1 LPRYKKVAD
10 EQKNKGRKRKIAG
23 IFMLLAGLLVAA
35 SDIGVTSS
43 FWSEMSAYL
52 LGLGAFL
59 VPLALIICGIYLL
72 AFSGR
77 FSISRRVAAFVL
89 LLICFLGLAHHLF
102 TPAGQELDLYSF
114 PEGGGFIGG
123 IILWTLRK
131 IAGTAGA
138 LIILVVLGLAS
149 VLLLSRISLQLLFVK
164 IKNSFSGISKRE
176 NKKDVRRTEYSQP
189 VKQKNITVSKENTFN
204 PYRDGEFSEFTEGL
218 EKPGA
223 FKRIFGKTKKPS
235 ISEHLVNYRSEAY
248 EDDAYNAYLQDDEQ
262 KQENTTQATQA
273 FFAAPEEFA
282 AEKPAVKQESK
293 PVLEKFVKPEQDM
306 APAGSFL
313 NPYRQKAIDFSD
325 EEIPSEKIFAKP
337 ETKDDFTLNK
347 PLNIADSADLVK
359 EKSEE
364 QAAVKTEEE
373 AKSSKKDSA
382 PGYKFPPLSLLNTP
396 TVTKDHNLE
405 EGIRHQCGILEQTL
419 SDFKVRAS
427 VVAVTRG
434 PSVTRFELE
443 PAPGVKVSSVVNLAD
458 DIALKLAAPGVRIEA
473 PIPGKAAIG
482 IEVPNLKNDTV
493 FFKEVVDCEAVK
505 NSSGKLA
512 IGLGKDIICIYV
524 AIGQKASSVAQL
536 KKTLETH
543 GAMDYTIIVNATAS
557 DPAPL
562 QYIAPYAGC
571 AMGEYFMNKGRD
583 VLIVYDDLSKHAIA
597 YRAMSLLL
605 ERSPGREAYPGDVF
619 YLHSRLL
626 ERAAH
631 LSEEKGGGSIT
642 ALPIIETQSG
652 DVSAYIPTNVI
663 SITDGQLILETR
675 LFFSGQRPAV
685 NVGLSVS
692 RVGGDAQTKAMKKAA
707 KTIRLDLSQYREMES
722 FTQFASDLDE
732 STAKLLS
739 YGQGLMRMLRQKQ
752 FHPYKQY
759 EQVILLVAGL
769 NHVFQEIVPE
779 QLDAFI
785 PALLQHFGETQGAL
799 CNAIEQ
805 TGQLSDDQQSQIIE
819 IAKEFVQNYFS
830 K

>member
-1 LPRYKKVAD
+1 MEFLRAIGPVF
-10 EQKNKGRKRKIAG
+10 N
-23 IFMLLAGLLVAA
+23 FLLLAGALFFLTRKRIRKLFQDRKERIADALGRAADAQDQARHTAEDIAEAQQTADAQAQCQLADAQRQAAANTAAADAETARQAEAVRRSAQQTEAQLRSDMEDRVSDAAIGRITAAAAGVLAQDAFAPARANLIDNFLAHIGEHLTTQPSDALALAETGTLTVTVESAEPLSAAALDALTDTLTRAYGHVTVMTTVRPELIGGICLRIGDTHYDGTLRHALDLLEQDAA
-35 SDIGVTSS
+35 NSVLHTTDETPDLADCIRAKLADTHVGIDVFQSGVVTSLSDGICRIRGLADVMAGELLAFDGTLRGMVMDLGREDIGVV
-43 FWSEMSAYL
+43 L
-52 LGLGAFL
+52 LGPYG
-59 VPLALIICGIYLL
+59 
-72 AFSGR
+72 
-77 FSISRRVAAFVL
+77 
-89 LLICFLGLAHHLF
+89 HL
-102 TPAGQELDLYSF
+102 QEGD
-114 PEGGGFIGG
+114 
-123 IILWTLRK
+123 R
-131 IAGTAGA
+131 
-138 LIILVVLGLAS
+138 
-149 VLLLSRISLQLLFVK
+149 
-164 IKNSFSGISKRE
+164 
-176 NKKDVRRTEYSQP
+176 VRRTGQIMSVP
-189 VKQKNITVSKENTFN
+189 VGEEMTGRVVDALGRPI
-204 PYRDGEFSEFTEGL
+204 DGLGPIRT
-218 EKPGA
+218 
-223 FKRIFGKTKKPS
+223 
-235 ISEHLVNYRSEAY
+235 
-248 EDDAYNAYLQDDEQ
+248 
-262 KQENTTQATQA
+262 
-273 FFAAPEEFA
+273 
-282 AEKPAVKQESK
+282 AERRAIES
-293 PVLEKFVKPEQDM
+293 
-306 APAGSFL
+306 
-313 NPYRQKAIDFSD
+313 
-325 EEIPSEKIFAKP
+325 
-337 ETKDDFTLNK
+337 
-347 PLNIADSADLVK
+347 
-359 EKSEE
+359 
-364 QAAVKTEEE
+364 
-373 AKSSKKDSA
+373 
-382 PGYKFPPLSLLNTP
+382 
-396 TVTKDHNLE
+396 
-405 EGIRHQCGILEQTL
+405 
-419 SDFKVRAS
+419 
-427 VVAVTRG
+427 
-434 PSVTRFELE
+434 
-443 PAPGVKVSSVVNLAD
+443 PAPGVIARKGVSVPLQTGIKAIDALVPIGRGQRELIIGDRQTGKTA
-458 DIALKLAAPGVRIEA
+458 IAL
-473 PIPGKAAIG
+473 
-482 IEVPNLKNDTV
+482 DTIV
-493 FFKEVVDCEAVK
+493 NQK
-505 NSSGKLA
+505 
-512 IGLGKDIICIYV
+512 GKDVICIYV

-543 GAMDYTIIVNATAS
+543 GAMNYTIIVNATAS

>member
-1 LPRYKKVAD
+1 MFRL
-10 EQKNKGRKRKIAG
+10 
-23 IFMLLAGLLVAA
+23 
-35 SDIGVTSS
+35 
-43 FWSEMSAYL
+43 
-52 LGLGAFL
+52 
-59 VPLALIICGIYLL
+59 
-72 AFSGR
+72 
-77 FSISRRVAAFVL
+77 
-89 LLICFLGLAHHLF
+89 
-102 TPAGQELDLYSF
+102 
-114 PEGGGFIGG
+114 
-123 IILWTLRK
+123 
-131 IAGTAGA
+131 AGA
-138 LIILVVLGLAS
+138 LIFLTRKRIRKLFRDRKERIADALGRAADAQDQARHTAEDIAEAQQTADAQARSQLADAQRQAEANTAAAAEETAREAEAVRRSAQQTEAQLRSDMEDRVSDAAIGRITAAAAGVLAQDAFAPARAKLTDDFLAHIGEHLTTQPSDALALAETGTLTVTVESAEPLSAAALDALTDTLTRAYGHVTCMTTVRPELIGGICLRIGDTHYDGTLRHALDLLEQDAANSVLHTTDEQPDLADCIRAKLADTHVAIDVFQTGVVTSLSDGICRIRGLADVMAGELLAFDGTLRGMVMDLGREDIGVVLLGPYGH
-149 VLLLSRISLQLLFVK
+149 LQE
-164 IKNSFSGISKRE
+164 GDR
-176 NKKDVRRTEYSQP
+176 VRRTGQIMSVP
-189 VKQKNITVSKENTFN
+189 VGEEMTGRVVDALGRPI
-204 PYRDGEFSEFTEGL
+204 DGLGPIRTTERR
-218 EKPGA
+218 A
-223 FKRIFGKTKKPS
+223 I
-235 ISEHLVNYRSEAY
+235 
-248 EDDAYNAYLQDDEQ
+248 
-262 KQENTTQATQA
+262 
-273 FFAAPEEFA
+273 
-282 AEKPAVKQESK
+282 ES
-293 PVLEKFVKPEQDM
+293 
-306 APAGSFL
+306 
-313 NPYRQKAIDFSD
+313 
-325 EEIPSEKIFAKP
+325 
-337 ETKDDFTLNK
+337 
-347 PLNIADSADLVK
+347 
-359 EKSEE
+359 
-364 QAAVKTEEE
+364 
-373 AKSSKKDSA
+373 
-382 PGYKFPPLSLLNTP
+382 
-396 TVTKDHNLE
+396 
-405 EGIRHQCGILEQTL
+405 
-419 SDFKVRAS
+419 
-427 VVAVTRG
+427 
-434 PSVTRFELE
+434 
-443 PAPGVKVSSVVNLAD
+443 PAPGVIARKGVSVPLQTGIKAIDALVPIGRGQRELIIGDRQTGKTA
-458 DIALKLAAPGVRIEA
+458 IAL
-473 PIPGKAAIG
+473 
-482 IEVPNLKNDTV
+482 DTIV
-493 FFKEVVDCEAVK
+493 NQK
-505 NSSGKLA
+505 
-512 IGLGKDIICIYV
+512 GKDVICIYV

-652 DVSAYIPTNVI
+652 DLSAFIPTNVI

-799 CNAIEQ
+799 CNTIEQ

-819 IAKEFVQNYFS
+819 LAKEFVQSYFS

>member
-1 LPRYKKVAD
+1 MEFLRAIGPVF
-10 EQKNKGRKRKIAG
+10 N
-23 IFMLLAGLLVAA
+23 FLLLAGALFFLTRKRIRKLFRDRKERIAEALGRAADAQDQARHTAEDIAEAQQAADAQAQCQLADAQRQAEANTAAADAETARQAEAVRRSAQQTEAQLRSDMEDRVSDAAIGRITAAAAGVLAQDAFAPARANLVDDFLAHIGEHLTTQPSDALALAETGTLTVTVESAEPLSAAALDALTDTLTRAYGHVTVMTTVRPELIGGVCLRIGDTHYDGTLRHALDLLEQDAA
-35 SDIGVTSS
+35 NSVLHTTQKTPDLADCIRAKLADTHVGIDVFQSGVVTSLSDGICRIRGLADAMAGELLAFDGTLRGMVMDLGREDIGVV
-43 FWSEMSAYL
+43 L
-52 LGLGAFL
+52 LGPYG
-59 VPLALIICGIYLL
+59 
-72 AFSGR
+72 
-77 FSISRRVAAFVL
+77 
-89 LLICFLGLAHHLF
+89 HL
-102 TPAGQELDLYSF
+102 QEGD
-114 PEGGGFIGG
+114 
-123 IILWTLRK
+123 R
-131 IAGTAGA
+131 
-138 LIILVVLGLAS
+138 
-149 VLLLSRISLQLLFVK
+149 
-164 IKNSFSGISKRE
+164 
-176 NKKDVRRTEYSQP
+176 VRRTGQIMSVP
-189 VKQKNITVSKENTFN
+189 VGEEMTGRVVDALGRPI
-204 PYRDGEFSEFTEGL
+204 DGLGPIRTTERR
-218 EKPGA
+218 A
-223 FKRIFGKTKKPS
+223 I
-235 ISEHLVNYRSEAY
+235 
-248 EDDAYNAYLQDDEQ
+248 
-262 KQENTTQATQA
+262 
-273 FFAAPEEFA
+273 
-282 AEKPAVKQESK
+282 ES
-293 PVLEKFVKPEQDM
+293 
-306 APAGSFL
+306 
-313 NPYRQKAIDFSD
+313 
-325 EEIPSEKIFAKP
+325 
-337 ETKDDFTLNK
+337 
-347 PLNIADSADLVK
+347 
-359 EKSEE
+359 
-364 QAAVKTEEE
+364 
-373 AKSSKKDSA
+373 
-382 PGYKFPPLSLLNTP
+382 
-396 TVTKDHNLE
+396 
-405 EGIRHQCGILEQTL
+405 
-419 SDFKVRAS
+419 
-427 VVAVTRG
+427 
-434 PSVTRFELE
+434 
-443 PAPGVKVSSVVNLAD
+443 PAPGVIARKGVSVPLQTGIKAIDALVPIGRGQRELIIGDRQTGKTA
-458 DIALKLAAPGVRIEA
+458 IAL
-473 PIPGKAAIG
+473 
-482 IEVPNLKNDTV
+482 DTIV
-493 FFKEVVDCEAVK
+493 NQK
-505 NSSGKLA
+505 
-512 IGLGKDIICIYV
+512 GKDVICIYV

-819 IAKEFVQNYFS
+819 IAKEFVQSYFS

>member
-1 LPRYKKVAD
+1 MEFLRAIGPVF
-10 EQKNKGRKRKIAG
+10 N
-23 IFMLLAGLLVAA
+23 FLLLAGALFFLTRKRIRKLFRDRKERIAEALGRAADAQDQARHTAEDITEAQQAADAQAQCQLADAQRQAVANTAAADAETARQAEAVRRSAQQTEAQLRSDMEDRVSDAAIGRITAAAAGVLAQDAFAPARANLVDDFLAHIGEHLTTQPSDALALAETGTLTVTVESAEPLSAAALDALTDTLTRAYGHVTVMTTVRPELIGGVCLRIGDTHYDGTLRHALDLLEQDAA
-35 SDIGVTSS
+35 NSALHTTQETPDLTACIRAKLADTHVGIDVFQSGVVTSLSDGICRIRGLADAMAGELLAFDGTLRGMVMDLGREDIGVV
-43 FWSEMSAYL
+43 L
-52 LGLGAFL
+52 LGPYG
-59 VPLALIICGIYLL
+59 
-72 AFSGR
+72 
-77 FSISRRVAAFVL
+77 
-89 LLICFLGLAHHLF
+89 HL
-102 TPAGQELDLYSF
+102 QEGD
-114 PEGGGFIGG
+114 
-123 IILWTLRK
+123 R
-131 IAGTAGA
+131 
-138 LIILVVLGLAS
+138 
-149 VLLLSRISLQLLFVK
+149 
-164 IKNSFSGISKRE
+164 
-176 NKKDVRRTEYSQP
+176 VRRTGQIMSVP
-189 VKQKNITVSKENTFN
+189 VGEEMTGRVVDALGRPI
-204 PYRDGEFSEFTEGL
+204 DGLGPIRTTERR
-218 EKPGA
+218 A
-223 FKRIFGKTKKPS
+223 I
-235 ISEHLVNYRSEAY
+235 
-248 EDDAYNAYLQDDEQ
+248 
-262 KQENTTQATQA
+262 
-273 FFAAPEEFA
+273 
-282 AEKPAVKQESK
+282 ES
-293 PVLEKFVKPEQDM
+293 
-306 APAGSFL
+306 
-313 NPYRQKAIDFSD
+313 
-325 EEIPSEKIFAKP
+325 
-337 ETKDDFTLNK
+337 
-347 PLNIADSADLVK
+347 
-359 EKSEE
+359 
-364 QAAVKTEEE
+364 
-373 AKSSKKDSA
+373 
-382 PGYKFPPLSLLNTP
+382 
-396 TVTKDHNLE
+396 
-405 EGIRHQCGILEQTL
+405 
-419 SDFKVRAS
+419 
-427 VVAVTRG
+427 
-434 PSVTRFELE
+434 
-443 PAPGVKVSSVVNLAD
+443 PAPGVIARKGVSVPLQTGIKAIDALVPIGRGQRELIIGDRQTGKTA
-458 DIALKLAAPGVRIEA
+458 IAL
-473 PIPGKAAIG
+473 
-482 IEVPNLKNDTV
+482 DTIV
-493 FFKEVVDCEAVK
+493 NQK
-505 NSSGKLA
+505 
-512 IGLGKDIICIYV
+512 GKDVICIYV

-543 GAMDYTIIVNATAS
+543 GAMEYTIIVNATAS

>member
-1 LPRYKKVAD
+1 MTTVRPELIGGMCLRIGDTHYDGTLRHALDLLEQDAANSVLHTSAQTPDLAD
-10 EQKNKGRKRKIAG
+10 CIRAKLADTHVGIDVFQSGVVTSLSDGICRVRGLADAMAG
-23 IFMLLAGLLVAA
+23 ELLAFDGTLRGMVMDLGRE
-35 SDIGVTSS
+35 DIGVV
-43 FWSEMSAYL
+43 L
-52 LGLGAFL
+52 LGPYG
-59 VPLALIICGIYLL
+59 
-72 AFSGR
+72 
-77 FSISRRVAAFVL
+77 
-89 LLICFLGLAHHLF
+89 HL
-102 TPAGQELDLYSF
+102 QEGD
-114 PEGGGFIGG
+114 
-123 IILWTLRK
+123 R
-131 IAGTAGA
+131 
-138 LIILVVLGLAS
+138 
-149 VLLLSRISLQLLFVK
+149 
-164 IKNSFSGISKRE
+164 
-176 NKKDVRRTEYSQP
+176 VRRTGQIMSVP
-189 VKQKNITVSKENTFN
+189 VGEEMTGRVVDALGRPI
-204 PYRDGEFSEFTEGL
+204 DGLGPIRTTERR
-218 EKPGA
+218 A
-223 FKRIFGKTKKPS
+223 I
-235 ISEHLVNYRSEAY
+235 
-248 EDDAYNAYLQDDEQ
+248 
-262 KQENTTQATQA
+262 
-273 FFAAPEEFA
+273 
-282 AEKPAVKQESK
+282 ES
-293 PVLEKFVKPEQDM
+293 
-306 APAGSFL
+306 
-313 NPYRQKAIDFSD
+313 
-325 EEIPSEKIFAKP
+325 
-337 ETKDDFTLNK
+337 
-347 PLNIADSADLVK
+347 
-359 EKSEE
+359 
-364 QAAVKTEEE
+364 
-373 AKSSKKDSA
+373 
-382 PGYKFPPLSLLNTP
+382 
-396 TVTKDHNLE
+396 
-405 EGIRHQCGILEQTL
+405 
-419 SDFKVRAS
+419 
-427 VVAVTRG
+427 
-434 PSVTRFELE
+434 
-443 PAPGVKVSSVVNLAD
+443 PAPGVIARKGVSVPLQTGIKAIDALVPIGRGQRELIIGDRQTGKTA
-458 DIALKLAAPGVRIEA
+458 IAL
-473 PIPGKAAIG
+473 
-482 IEVPNLKNDTV
+482 DTIV
-493 FFKEVVDCEAVK
+493 NQK
-505 NSSGKLA
+505 
-512 IGLGKDIICIYV
+512 GKDVICIYV

-543 GAMDYTIIVNATAS
+543 GAMEYTIIVNATAS

>member
-1 LPRYKKVAD
+1 MEFLRAIGPVF
-10 EQKNKGRKRKIAG
+10 N
-23 IFMLLAGLLVAA
+23 FLLLAGALFFLTRKRIRKLFRDRKERIAEALGRAADAQDQARHTAEDIAEAQQAADAQAQCQLADAQRQAEANTAAADAETARQAEAVRRSAQQTEAQLRSDMEDRVSDAAISRITAAAAGVMAQDAFAPARASLVDDFLAHIGEHLTTQPSDALALAETGTLTVTVESAEPLSAAALDALTDTLTRAYGHVTVMTTVRPELIGGVCLRIGDTHYDGTLRHALDLLEQDAA
-35 SDIGVTSS
+35 NSVLHTTDETPDLADCIRAKLADTHVGIDVFQSGVVTSLSDGICRIRGLADAMAGELLAFDGTLRGMVMDLGREDIGVV
-43 FWSEMSAYL
+43 L
-52 LGLGAFL
+52 LGPYG
-59 VPLALIICGIYLL
+59 
-72 AFSGR
+72 
-77 FSISRRVAAFVL
+77 
-89 LLICFLGLAHHLF
+89 HL
-102 TPAGQELDLYSF
+102 QEGD
-114 PEGGGFIGG
+114 
-123 IILWTLRK
+123 R
-131 IAGTAGA
+131 
-138 LIILVVLGLAS
+138 
-149 VLLLSRISLQLLFVK
+149 
-164 IKNSFSGISKRE
+164 
-176 NKKDVRRTEYSQP
+176 VRRTGQIMSVP
-189 VKQKNITVSKENTFN
+189 VGEEMTGRVVDALGRPI
-204 PYRDGEFSEFTEGL
+204 DGLGPIRTTERR
-218 EKPGA
+218 A
-223 FKRIFGKTKKPS
+223 I
-235 ISEHLVNYRSEAY
+235 
-248 EDDAYNAYLQDDEQ
+248 
-262 KQENTTQATQA
+262 
-273 FFAAPEEFA
+273 
-282 AEKPAVKQESK
+282 ES
-293 PVLEKFVKPEQDM
+293 
-306 APAGSFL
+306 
-313 NPYRQKAIDFSD
+313 
-325 EEIPSEKIFAKP
+325 
-337 ETKDDFTLNK
+337 
-347 PLNIADSADLVK
+347 
-359 EKSEE
+359 
-364 QAAVKTEEE
+364 
-373 AKSSKKDSA
+373 
-382 PGYKFPPLSLLNTP
+382 
-396 TVTKDHNLE
+396 
-405 EGIRHQCGILEQTL
+405 
-419 SDFKVRAS
+419 
-427 VVAVTRG
+427 
-434 PSVTRFELE
+434 
-443 PAPGVKVSSVVNLAD
+443 PAPGVIARKGVSVPLQTGIKAIDALVPIGRGQRELIIGDRQTGKTA
-458 DIALKLAAPGVRIEA
+458 IAL
-473 PIPGKAAIG
+473 
-482 IEVPNLKNDTV
+482 DTIV
-493 FFKEVVDCEAVK
+493 NQK
-505 NSSGKLA
+505 
-512 IGLGKDIICIYV
+512 GKDVICIYV

-631 LSEEKGGGSIT
+631 LSGEKGGGSIT

-819 IAKEFVQNYFS
+819 LAKEFVQSYFS

>member
-1 LPRYKKVAD
+1 MEFLRA
-10 EQKNKGRKRKIAG
+10 
-23 IFMLLAGLLVAA
+23 
-35 SDIGVTSS
+35 IGPV
-43 FWSEMSAYL
+43 FN
-52 LGLGAFL
+52 F
-59 VPLALIICGIYLL
+59 
-72 AFSGR
+72 
-77 FSISRRVAAFVL
+77 L
-89 LLICFLGLAHHLF
+89 LL
-102 TPAGQELDLYSF
+102 
-114 PEGGGFIGG
+114 
-123 IILWTLRK
+123 
-131 IAGTAGA
+131 AGA
-138 LIILVVLGLAS
+138 LIFLTRKRIRKLFRDRKERIADALGRAADAQDQARHTAEDIAEAQQTADAQARSQLADAQRQAEANTAAAAEETAREAEAVRRSAQQTEAQLRSDMEDRVSDAAIGRITAAAAGVLAQDAFAPARAKLTDDFLAHIGEHLTTQPSDALALAETGTLTVTVESAEPLSAAALDALTDTLTRAYGHVTCMTTVRPELIGGICLRIGDTHYDGTLRHALDLLEQDAANSVLHTTDEQPDLAACIRAKLADTHVAIDVFQSGVVTSLSDGICRIRGLADVMAGELLAFDGTLRGMVMDLGREDIGVVLLGPYGH
-149 VLLLSRISLQLLFVK
+149 LQE
-164 IKNSFSGISKRE
+164 GDR
-176 NKKDVRRTEYSQP
+176 VRRTGQIMSVP
-189 VKQKNITVSKENTFN
+189 VGEEMTGRVVDALGRPI
-204 PYRDGEFSEFTEGL
+204 DGLGPIRTTERR
-218 EKPGA
+218 A
-223 FKRIFGKTKKPS
+223 I
-235 ISEHLVNYRSEAY
+235 
-248 EDDAYNAYLQDDEQ
+248 
-262 KQENTTQATQA
+262 
-273 FFAAPEEFA
+273 
-282 AEKPAVKQESK
+282 ES
-293 PVLEKFVKPEQDM
+293 
-306 APAGSFL
+306 
-313 NPYRQKAIDFSD
+313 
-325 EEIPSEKIFAKP
+325 
-337 ETKDDFTLNK
+337 
-347 PLNIADSADLVK
+347 
-359 EKSEE
+359 
-364 QAAVKTEEE
+364 
-373 AKSSKKDSA
+373 
-382 PGYKFPPLSLLNTP
+382 
-396 TVTKDHNLE
+396 
-405 EGIRHQCGILEQTL
+405 
-419 SDFKVRAS
+419 
-427 VVAVTRG
+427 
-434 PSVTRFELE
+434 
-443 PAPGVKVSSVVNLAD
+443 PAPGVIARKGVSVPLQTGIKAIDALVPIGRGQRELIIGDRQTGKTA
-458 DIALKLAAPGVRIEA
+458 IAL
-473 PIPGKAAIG
+473 
-482 IEVPNLKNDTV
+482 DTIV
-493 FFKEVVDCEAVK
+493 NQK
-505 NSSGKLA
+505 
-512 IGLGKDIICIYV
+512 GKDVICIYV

-819 IAKEFVQNYFS
+819 IAKEFVQSYLS